1 MAEMHSWEVF
11 FDAHAPIYDQ
21 QVYTT
26 NTVREVD
33 FLIDEL
39 QLLPG
44 SKVLDIG
51 CGTGR
56 HSIELAK
63 RGYSVTGLDLS
74 SEMLLRAHAAAKAA
88 NVSVQWI
95 RGDATAFEMAERFD
109 AAICLCEGAF
119 GLLGQDD
126 DPIEQPLSI
135 LCNLSRTLKPEG
147 RTLFTVLNGA
157 AMFRRHQNLDVSEG
171 RFDPLTMVESSEVSP
186 EDKAPA
192 VAVRERGFVPTE
204 LRLLFRMAGLS
215 VTDMWGGTA
224 GNWGRRLLDL
234 DEIEIMVVARKSSEP
249 LVEREWGAV

>member
-1 MAEMHSWEVF
+1 MTEKNSWEVF

-26 NTVREVD
+26 NTAGEVD
-33 FLIDEL
+33 FLVAEL

-74 SEMLLRAHAAAKAA
+74 SEMLRRADAAAKAA

-95 RGDATAFEMAERFD
+95 RGNATSFDIPERFD

-119 GLLGQDD
+119 GLLGRED
-126 DPIEQPLSI
+126 DPIDQPLSI
-135 LCNLSRTLKPEG
+135 LRNISRSLKPGG
-147 RTLFTVLNGA
+147 RALFTVLNGA
-157 AMFRRHQNLDVSEG
+157 AMLRRHQNLDVSEG
-171 RFDPLTMVESSEVSP
+171 RFDPLAMVVFSEMP
-186 EDKAPA
+186 PQEEAPA
-192 VAVRERGFVPTE
+192 VAVRERGFIPTE

-234 DEIEIMVVARKSSEP
+234 DEIEIMVVARKSGEP
-249 LVEREWGAV
+249 PMEAAR